1 MTGENSMFMPVAPAY
16 GGNDTFG
23 SAWWIIILLIF
34 GGWGNGWGGNGN
46 VNADLQRGFDQAAL
60 TNGLMNVQTSLTNGI
75 AGLTNTVQNG
85 FAQAEIGN
93 NARQMADMNQ
103 NFALQTGIGDL
114 KYAVATEACADRNAI
129 SMALQQVMNAGNA
142 NTQRLLD
149 TMCQDKIDA
158 KNETIAMLRQQL
170 QMAELAASQAAQTST
185 ILNACGCNSCGCGN

>member
-1 MTGENSMFMPVAPAY
+1 M
-16 GGNDTFG
+16 
-23 SAWWIIILLIF
+23 IF

-60 TNGLMNVQTSLTNGI
+60 TNGLTNVQTSLCNGFASVNNAI
-75 AGLTNTVQNG
+75 NSG
-85 FAQAEIGN
+85 FAQAEIGA

-129 SMALQQVMNAGNA
+129 SMALQQVLNANNA

-158 KNETIAMLRQQL
+158 KNETIALLRQQVEAL
-170 QMAELAASQAAQTST
+170 QNENGRNAQTAT
-185 ILNACGCNSCGCGN
+185 ILSNLAPVAKPAYVVANPNGCNCGYNGGCGCAA

>member
-1 MTGENSMFMPVAPAY
+1 MT
-16 GGNDTFG
+16 
-23 SAWWIIILLIF
+23 
-34 GGWGNGWGGNGN
+34 
-46 VNADLQRGFDQAAL
+46 
-60 TNGLMNVQTSLTNGI
+60 NVQTSLTNGF
-75 AGLTNTVQNG
+75 AGLANTVQNG

-114 KYAVATEACADRNAI
+114 KYTVATEACADRNAI
-129 SMALQQVMNAGNA
+129 SMALQQVLNASNA

-170 QMAELAASQAAQTST
+170 QMAELAASQNAQTST